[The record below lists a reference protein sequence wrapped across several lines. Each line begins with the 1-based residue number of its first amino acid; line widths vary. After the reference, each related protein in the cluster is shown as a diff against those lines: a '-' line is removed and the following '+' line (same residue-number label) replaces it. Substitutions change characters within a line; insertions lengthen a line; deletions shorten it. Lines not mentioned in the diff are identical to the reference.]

1 MRRYVRAL
9 GIATVGLIA
18 LAPLRGF
25 AQTVPEVEQLKQ
37 ELKRLQDRLQKLE
50 QAQPVPAPATPPATS
65 LIPVAAQAPPMT
77 PRPGEQEIRLDREHP
92 FEMFG
97 LTKPELGGVRF
108 SGFFIGSANYNS
120 RLQMVP
126 EFAGSTPVLSE
137 PKHFDFRFDKFTFG
151 AYKTFAPWLSAGASL
166 EVENTVQRHSHG
178 FDPDFGCPGAGLCIE
193 QFGSEAGTT
202 EVSLHRM
209 NITGVAPIGNGLAIS
224 FGRFDTPYG
233 YERHDAALNL
243 TATTSELQRF
253 GRPESY
259 TGFQLAYAFAPWL
272 DVVAW
277 VANRWENETTETGF
291 EDNNSAKSFGGRVGF
306 TPLQGDQLLNFGV
319 GGWWGPEQDNNN
331 KNDRWIIDADVT
343 WTPTRRLLLA
353 GEFLYGGE
361 SGVSFRRRGLPF
373 PAAEV
378 VNRDVNWLAL
388 YALAHYDFS
397 NWLGASFRYGYF
409 NDYEGARTGVAQ
421 VLQSFTL
428 TPIVHLSRLIPDLRP
443 LGVTYARTRH
453 PLDWVDVR
461 LEYRYNLSNQP
472 VFSDSRPGIPITSAD
487 KTSQQVT
494 LQFVVNY

>member
-9 GIATVGLIA
+9 GIVTVGLIA

-50 QAQPVPAPATPPATS
+50 QAQLAPAPATPPATS

-126 EFAGSTPVLSE
+126 EFAGSTPVSSE

-224 FGRFDTPYG
+224 LGRFDSP
-233 YERHDAALNL
+233 
-243 TATTSELQRF
+243 TATS
-253 GRPESY
+253 
-259 TGFQLAYAFAPWL
+259 
-272 DVVAW
+272 V
-277 VANRWENETTETGF
+277 TTP
-291 EDNNSAKSFGGRVGF
+291 R
-306 TPLQGDQLLNFGV
+306 
-319 GGWWGPEQDNNN
+319 
-331 KNDRWIIDADVT
+331 
-343 WTPTRRLLLA
+343 
-353 GEFLYGGE
+353 
-361 SGVSFRRRGLPF
+361 
-373 PAAEV
+373 
-378 VNRDVNWLAL
+378 
-388 YALAHYDFS
+388 
-397 NWLGASFRYGYF
+397 
-409 NDYEGARTGVAQ
+409 
-421 VLQSFTL
+421 
-428 TPIVHLSRLIPDLRP
+428 
-443 LGVTYARTRH
+443 
-453 PLDWVDVR
+453 
-461 LEYRYNLSNQP
+461 
-472 VFSDSRPGIPITSAD
+472 
-487 KTSQQVT
+487 
-494 LQFVVNY
+494 